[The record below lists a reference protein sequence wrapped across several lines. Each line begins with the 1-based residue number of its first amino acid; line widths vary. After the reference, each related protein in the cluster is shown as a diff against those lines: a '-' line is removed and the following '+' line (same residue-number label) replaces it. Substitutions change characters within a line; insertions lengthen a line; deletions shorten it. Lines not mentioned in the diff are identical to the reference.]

1 MAKCIKKLR
10 KQVCLKKEQNKHTE
24 NEICVA
30 MWQLKETWY
39 GNSSFDFERHSEKK
53 KKQSLQ

>member
-30 MWQLKETWY
+30 MWQLKET
-39 GNSSFDFERHSEKK
+39 
-53 KKQSLQ
+53 